1 MKKTLRLA
9 AIFGLALTCGTVA
22 WAGEEKLSTELKPAN
37 RTGRRSAQNPS
48 AQNMEVIVQYKVT
61 PTEAHHQRVAA
72 LGGRLNGKMDFIK
85 GAHYSVP
92 ASALDALAND
102 PDVAYVTPNRAINP
116 MFDKI
121 TNGTIDASYM
131 NLKTAVDNQVSS
143 GST

>member
-1 MKKTLRLA
+1 
-9 AIFGLALTCGTVA
+9 
-22 WAGEEKLSTELKPAN
+22 
-37 RTGRRSAQNPS
+37 
-48 AQNMEVIVQYKVT
+48 
-61 PTEAHHQRVAA
+61 
-72 LGGRLNGKMDFIK
+72 MDFIK